1 MEPQRPARHRPA
13 RTVKGRLTA
22 VCPRS
27 TVVDSV
33 VWLPYG
39 DTLHVD
45 PVRLRY
51 MDMILGFAKC
61 RLIAAIE
68 RFRVDKGGL
77 PPHLE
82 HVRAAAAPPACG
94 DRPCLVS
101 QHAAQHEVSRPA
113 QSCSKHCDSTG
124 TGSRTS
130 RTT

>member
-1 MEPQRPARHRPA
+1 VESLRVSMEAQLPARHRPA
-13 RTVKGRLTA
+13 RTLKRRLTA
-22 VCPRS
+22 VCARS

-82 HVRAAAAPPACG
+82 HVRGPTMPPACVN
-94 DRPCLVS
+94 RYAWCLLRRARRV
-101 QHAAQHEVSRPA
+101 A
-113 QSCSKHCDSTG
+113 
-124 TGSRTS
+124 
-130 RTT
+130 